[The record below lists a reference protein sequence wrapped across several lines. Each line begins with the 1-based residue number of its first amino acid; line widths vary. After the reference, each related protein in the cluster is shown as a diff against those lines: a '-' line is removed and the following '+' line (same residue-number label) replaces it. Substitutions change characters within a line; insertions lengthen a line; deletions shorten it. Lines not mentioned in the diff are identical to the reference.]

1 MGSKR
6 AGGEAPEQDGTATTG
21 LTAAE
26 RDVATLAA
34 AGLSNAAIAMHRG
47 TAIRTVAN
55 QMASVLRKLRIG
67 SRHELGA
74 HIALLP
80 RQEGSDP

>member
-1 MGSKR
+1 MR
-6 AGGEAPEQDGTATTG
+6 G

-34 AGLSNAAIAMHRG
+34 AGLSNAAIATRRG

-67 SRHELGA
+67 SRHDLPS
-74 HIALLP
+74 HSALLAVE
-80 RQEGSDP
+80 EGGES

>member
-6 AGGEAPEQDGTATTG
+6 AGGEAPEQDGTSTRG

-34 AGLSNAAIAMHRG
+34 AGLSNAAIALRRG

-55 QMASVLRKLRIG
+55 QMASILRKLRIG
-67 SRHELGA
+67 SRHELSA
-74 HIALLP
+74 HVALVP
-80 RQEGSDP
+80 HQEDSDP